1 MPKQIYQ
8 LKDFS
13 GGLNTLQDAAD
24 IRENQVSGA
33 KNIMFNL
40 QGSIQPAYSM
50 AGSTEAEPSA
60 AGNKLTVSTYSNDHI
75 ASTTAGESIQSGY
88 GLGYFETDYV
98 RDPVVVS
105 QTSSIAGD
113 DSSEGSAYGFIA
125 RSSFKELELKVNGTV
140 QNLIG
145 SFPVGTD
152 ILLTST
158 SSGAD
163 GFQPSGQ
170 GIYKVV
176 GVGPTDAKN
185 LLLDRAISISV
196 ENPPQDFWAATVT
209 GFPDGDK
216 IILLANPKE
225 HKIDT
230 FSFNTAGTKWE
241 EDSVVLRSSETG
253 IDSKV
258 RYYKAG
264 DSIRCCD
271 TANNN
276 DCQIKWYGLINRRHF
291 DGAASSTDA
300 NTYFDYYS
308 KDNDLA
314 IPTNGDCV
322 DGATTPAVS
331 TYPTAGNG
339 FDFNISNNTG
349 VDGLIPAGSYE
360 FAQTFIY
367 DDNQESLPTEY
378 STVVTVDSADDL
390 KVFSINI
397 GATGPYD
404 PRISGGRI
412 YIREQN
418 VDTEWIFLVDINLT
432 KGCRTRLTDSYTTWH
447 DAGSSNYNCPTASAG
462 ANFIVKELSFLTYET
477 INGYPSSIFSNAI
490 GDNGE
495 HWKDSVV
502 VNNRAFICNVTMKDE
517 NQGRTKALS
526 TTKSF
531 PDRIMYSMPNRY
543 DTFPSFNFIEAAKG
557 DADVYVAIDSF
568 ADRILAFKKYSM
580 DIINISSPSDAN
592 WFLEDS
598 KKYMGIEHPE
608 LVKRTQ
614 YGVIWANKQGLFLY
628 DGNGIRNL
636 SENSIAD
643 ATWAAHV
650 DYLSTII
657 YDEQESMVFVIKNSN
672 SDGDAYMCDLKKG
685 TFTFIDDFV
694 PVTNDGISN
703 SVDTE
708 DNNTFIAHDE
718 GDTVDFYQLY
728 RSPASHSD
736 LEIITKDI
744 DFGDP
749 NISKKVYAIYM
760 TYKSDTLSLA
770 DKVFYSKDGGV
781 SWTVTSG
788 PSAVGTSTWLKG
800 KWVIS
805 TPDITSKIMIKID
818 TGASS
823 AVYINDIG
831 IEYRPIHK
839 RMA

>member
-24 IRENQVSGA
+24 IRENQLSGA

-50 AGSTEAEPSA
+50 TDATN
-60 AGNKLTVSTYSNDHI
+60 NKLTTGTYSNTHI
-75 ASTTAGESIQSGY
+75 ASTDAGESIQSGH

-98 RDPVVVS
+98 RDPVIVT
-105 QTSSIAGD
+105 QTSSITGD
-113 DSSEGSAYGFIA
+113 DDNEGSATGFIA
-125 RSSFKELELKVNGTV
+125 RSAFKELEYKVSGTI
-140 QNLIG
+140 QNLIS

-158 SSGAD
+158 TRDAD
-163 GFQPSGQ
+163 GFDPAGQ
-170 GIYKVV
+170 GIYTVV
-176 GVGPTDAKN
+176 GVGSTNAYN
-185 LLLDRAISISV
+185 LLLDRAIPISI
-196 ENPPQDFWAATVT
+196 ETPPQNFWGATIS
-209 GFPDGDK
+209 GFPSGDK
-216 IILLANPKE
+216 VILLANPKE

-230 FSFNTAGTKWE
+230 FSFNTAGTGWE
-241 EDSVVLRSSETG
+241 SDSVILRTSETG
-253 IDSKV
+253 IDSKI
-258 RYYKAG
+258 RYYKVDDA
-264 DSIRCCD
+264 IRCSD
-271 TANNN
+271 TADKN
-276 DCQIKWYGLINRRHF
+276 DCQIKWYVFINRRHF
-291 DGAASSTDA
+291 DGAAASTDA
-300 NTYFDYYS
+300 NTYLDYYS

-322 DGATTPAVS
+322 DGGTTPAVS

-367 DDNQESLPTEY
+367 DNNQESLPNKY
-378 STVVTVDSADDL
+378 STVVTVDDTDDL
-390 KVFSINI
+390 KVFSVNI
-397 GATGPYD
+397 GTTGPFD

-418 VDTEWIFLVDINLT
+418 VDTEWSFLVDINLT
-432 KGCRTRLTDSYTTWH
+432 KGCRTRLTDTYTSWS
-447 DAGSSNYNCPTASAG
+447 DAGSSTYSCPTTSAG
-462 ANFIVKELSFLTYET
+462 GNFIIKEMSFLTYET
-477 INGYPSSIFSNAI
+477 INGYPSSIFSNAL
-490 GDNGE
+490 GDAGE
-495 HWKDSVV
+495 YWKDSVV
-502 VNNRAFICNVTMKDE
+502 TNNRAFICNITMKDE
-517 NQGRTKALS
+517 NQGATKAES

-543 DTFPSFNFIEAAKG
+543 DTFPYFNFIEAAKG
-557 DADVYVAIDSF
+557 DADGYVAIDSF
-568 ADRILAFKKYSM
+568 ADRILAFKTYSM
-580 DIINISSPSDAN
+580 DIINISSPSDSN

-614 YGVIWANKQGLFLY
+614 YGLVWANKQGLYLY
-628 DGNGIRNL
+628 DGNSIRNL
-636 SENSIAD
+636 SENSISD
-643 ATWAAHV
+643 STWAAHV

-657 YDEQESMVFVIKNSN
+657 YDEQESMIFVIKNSN

-694 PVTNDGISN
+694 LVSNDGITN

-708 DNNTFIAHDE
+708 DNNTYIAHDE
-718 GDTVDFYQLY
+718 GDTVDFYKLH
-728 RSPASHSD
+728 RTPAKHSD
-736 LEIITKDI
+736 VEIITKNI

-760 TYKSDTLSLA
+760 TYKSDTLSIA
-770 DKVFYSKDGGV
+770 DKVYYSTDGGTNWV
-781 SWTVTSG
+781 VTSG
-788 PSAVGTSTWLKG
+788 PTSVGTTTWLKG
-800 KWVIS
+800 KWVIA
-805 TPDITSKIMIKID
+805 TPPTTSKVMIKID
-818 TGASS
+818 TGSNS

-831 IEYRPIHK
+831 IEYRPVHK

>member
-24 IRENQVSGA
+24 IRENQLSGA

-50 AGSTEAEPSA
+50 TDSTN
-60 AGNKLTVSTYSNDHI
+60 NKLTVGTYSNTHI
-75 ASTTAGESIQSGY
+75 ASTNAGESIQSGH

-98 RDPVVVS
+98 RDPVTVTVS
-105 QTSSIAGD
+105 TAVQTGGSEDGFKVGSPTTILTCTIDGDAVNLASS
-113 DSSEGSAYGFIA
+113 YG
-125 RSSFKELELKVNGTV
+125 
-140 QNLIG
+140 
-145 SFPVGTD
+145 VGTY

-158 SSGAD
+158 VFPANSID
-163 GFQPSGQ
+163 PNGQ

-176 GVGPTDAKN
+176 GHNSTNN
-185 LLLDRAISISV
+185 LVLDREVAISV
-196 ENPPQDFWAATVT
+196 EGTQVYWAATVT
-209 GFPDGDK
+209 GFPSGDK
-216 IILLANPKE
+216 VILLANPKE

-241 EDSVVLRSSETG
+241 ADSVILRSSETG
-253 IDSKV
+253 VDSKI
-258 RYYKAG
+258 RYYKVEDA
-264 DSIRCCD
+264 IRCCD
-271 TANNN
+271 TVDGN
-276 DCQIKWYGLINRRHF
+276 DCQIKWYGFINRRHF
-291 DGAASSTDA
+291 DGAATSTDD
-300 NTYFDYYS
+300 NSYLDYYS

-322 DGATTPAVS
+322 DGGTTPAVS

-367 DDNQESLPTEY
+367 DNNQESLPTEY
-378 STVVTVDSADDL
+378 STVVTVDDTDDL
-390 KVFSINI
+390 KVFSVNI
-397 GATGPYD
+397 GTTGPFD

-418 VDTEWIFLVDINLT
+418 VDTEWSFLVDINLT
-432 KGCRTRLTDSYTTWH
+432 KGCRTRLTDTYTSWS
-447 DAGSSNYNCPTASAG
+447 DAGSSTYSCPTTSAG
-462 ANFIVKELSFLTYET
+462 GNFIIKEMSFLTYET
-477 INGYPSSIFSNAI
+477 INGYPSSIFSNAL
-490 GDNGE
+490 GDAGE
-495 HWKDSVV
+495 YWKDSVV
-502 VNNRAFICNVTMKDE
+502 TNNRAFICNITMKDE
-517 NQGRTKALS
+517 NQGATKAES

-557 DADVYVAIDSF
+557 DADGYVAIDSF
-568 ADRILAFKKYSM
+568 ADRILAFKTYSM
-580 DIINISSPSDAN
+580 DIINISSPSDSN

-614 YGVIWANKQGLFLY
+614 YGLVWANKQGLYLY
-628 DGNGIRNL
+628 DGNSIRNL
-636 SENSIAD
+636 SENSISD
-643 ATWAAHV
+643 STWAAHV

-657 YDEQESMVFVIKNSN
+657 YDEQESMIFVIKNSN

-694 PVTNDGISN
+694 LVSNDGITN

-708 DNNTFIAHDE
+708 DNNTYIAHDE
-718 GDTVDFYQLY
+718 GDTVDFYKLH
-728 RSPASHSD
+728 RTPSKHSD
-736 LEIITKDI
+736 VEIITKNI

-760 TYKSDTLSLA
+760 TYKSDTLSIA
-770 DKVFYSKDGGV
+770 DKVYYSTDGGTNWV
-781 SWTVTSG
+781 VTSG
-788 PSAVGTSTWLKG
+788 PDSVGTTTWLKG
-800 KWVIS
+800 KWVIA
-805 TPDITSKIMIKID
+805 TPPTTSKVMIKID
-818 TGASS
+818 TGSS
-823 AVYINDIG
+823 SGIYINDIG
-831 IEYRPIHK
+831 IEYRPVHK